1 MQSMDEIYQEYAKT
15 VYRFLLSRTRS
26 EDLAEE
32 LTQET
37 FCQAIRTSGRY
48 DGSSKVS
55 TWLLGIAK
63 NVLLSYRRKHPPEE
77 SIEEAA
83 LKAETAG
90 DSALQTESAED
101 AAIRSAARVE
111 LLRKL
116 HGLKEP
122 EREIVYLRVYGG
134 LSFREIGDVFSK
146 TENWARVTFYR
157 AKEALRKELSEE
169 AE

>member
-63 NVLLSYRRKHPPEE
+63 NVLFTYQRKHPHEE
-77 SIEEAA
+77 DIEDAA
-83 LKAETAG
+83 LRADTAG
-90 DSALQTESAED
+90 DTALQAESAED
-101 AAIRSAARVE
+101 AAIRSVERVE

-116 HGLKEP
+116 HGLREP
-122 EREIVYLRVYGG
+122 QREVVYLRVYGG

-157 AKEALRKELSEE
+157 AKEELRKELSGES
-169 AE
+169 

>member
-63 NVLLSYRRKHPPEE
+63 NVLFTYQRKHPHEE
-77 SIEEAA
+77 DIADQEIS
-83 LKAETAG
+83 
-90 DSALQTESAED
+90 TESAED
-101 AAIRSAARVE
+101 AAIRSVARVE

-116 HGLKEP
+116 HGLREP
-122 EREIVYLRVYGG
+122 QREVVYLRVYGG

-157 AKEALRKELSEE
+157 AKEELRKELSGES
-169 AE
+169 

>member
-63 NVLLSYRRKHPPEE
+63 NVLFTYQRKHPHEE
-77 SIEEAA
+77 DIADREIP
-83 LKAETAG
+83 
-90 DSALQTESAED
+90 TESAED
-101 AAIRSAARVE
+101 AAIRSAERVE

-116 HGLKEP
+116 HGLREP
-122 EREIVYLRVYGG
+122 QREVVYLRVYGG

-157 AKEALRKELSEE
+157 AKEELRKELSGDV
-169 AE
+169 

>member
-1 MQSMDEIYQEYAKT
+1 MAVQSMDEIYQEYAKT

-63 NVLLSYRRKHPPEE
+63 NVLFTYQRKHPQHED
-77 SIEEAA
+77 IEDQEIP
-83 LKAETAG
+83 
-90 DSALQTESAED
+90 TESAED
-101 AAIRSAARVE
+101 AAIRSVERVE

-116 HGLKEP
+116 HGLREP
-122 EREIVYLRVYGG
+122 QREVVYLRVYGG

-157 AKEALRKELSEE
+157 AKEELRKELSGES
-169 AE
+169 

>member
-1 MQSMDEIYQEYAKT
+1 MNAKGGERVDLPEDIYRQYART
-15 VYRFLLSRTRS
+15 VYKYLLTLTRS
-26 EDLAEE
+26 PDLAEE

-63 NVLLSYRRKHPPEE
+63 NVLFTYQRKHPHEE
-77 SIEEAA
+77 DIADQEIP
-83 LKAETAG
+83 
-90 DSALQTESAED
+90 TESAED
-101 AAIRSAARVE
+101 AALRSAERVE

-116 HGLKEP
+116 HGLGEP
-122 EREIVYLRVYGG
+122 QREVVYLRVYGG

-157 AKEALRKELSEE
+157 AKEELRKELSGDV
-169 AE
+169 